1 MPERIFTPPRR
12 FFADSERGGSAPSK
26 SMPPDLSRML
36 GQVLSNPQAMS
47 LIRSLRRSMDAGSGS
62 GGGADDTE
70 NDPAGDTPGGYDPGG
85 DGPAGDGPG
94 GDTPGG
100 NDPGGND
107 PGGNDPGGYYP
118 GGFFPGRNRSAGDSP
133 AEDGPAG
140 DSGPGG
146 GLLPAESGVQ
156 KNNGEVAASRPAAH
170 SHEERVKLL
179 HALRPYLGTERRQ
192 KIDRIIQLMELL
204 RAAQTAGIGGLLGM
218 GANHDGK

>member
-1 MPERIFTPPRR
+1 MPERIYAPPRR
-12 FFADSERGGSAPSK
+12 FFADSERGGSAPSE

-70 NDPAGDTPGGYDPGG
+70 NDPGGYDPGG
-85 DGPAGDGPG
+85 DGPAGD
-94 GDTPGG
+94 TPGG
-100 NDPGGND
+100 NDPGGF
-107 PGGNDPGGYYP
+107 YP
-118 GGFFPGRNRSAGDSP
+118 GGFFPGKNRSAGDSP